1 MAECACVRSTHFV
14 VRLKTAWKGVPP
26 KYTAKLRALEELVI
40 PADGYARL
48 KAYMAELS
56 PPLVPYHQLLH
67 HDLGAIDDRHA
78 SFVGLAHSSGAIA
91 SRDAKR
97 RGGSGGSSG
106 EKVRKDS
113 GEEAS
118 GQGGQGRKNSKKAEA
133 TGDGGLSGSGSSIG
147 AAGSSGS
154 EPQGGTTMTST
165 LSLSSSSASTL
176 SGSGSGIGG
185 RVASSRSN
193 SGGGAAGAAAVW
205 VNFEKMALMGH
216 ALLEIATLQS
226 TPLHLEEVAVIRQY
240 LVSPPMVLSE
250 RNLGLRSRSC
260 EPAQESPIYAVRRR
274 NSKEKYVTFTP
285 HTHARAHDR
294 TRTRTGLM
302 VLTRCM

>member
-1 MAECACVRSTHFV
+1 MRSTHFV

-48 KAYMAELS
+48 KVYMAELS

-67 HDLGAIDDRHA
+67 HDLSAIDDRNA
-78 SFVGLAHSSGAIA
+78 SFVSLAHSSGAIA

-97 RGGSGGSSG
+97 RGGGGGSSS

-118 GQGGQGRKNSKKAEA
+118 GQGGQGRQNSKKAEA

-147 AAGSSGS
+147 AAASSA
-154 EPQGGTTMTST
+154 EPQGGTTTSA
-165 LSLSSSSASTL
+165 LSLSSSAL
-176 SGSGSGIGG
+176 ALGGSGSGIGG
-185 RVASSRSN
+185 KAVSARSN
-193 SGGGAAGAAAVW
+193 SGGGGAAGAAAVW

-226 TPLHLEEVAVIRQY
+226 TPLQLEEVAVIRQY
-240 LVSPPMVLSE
+240 LVSPPVVLSD

-274 NSKEKYVTFTP
+274 NSKDKYVHSAHAHAPP
-285 HTHARAHDR
+285 HTHHHARCRWVDM
-294 TRTRTGLM
+294 T
-302 VLTRCM
+302 